1 MRKWRSLLIDD
12 EAPARNHLRELLAA
26 HPRVEILGEA
36 ASVPEA
42 AALCQ
47 QHKHDLLFLDLQMP
61 RGLGFDLLPLIHP
74 VPEVI
79 FVTAYN
85 EYAVRAF
92 EVGAVDYLLKPI
104 FADRLEIALA
114 RLEHH
119 GAARPPETAA
129 ELPEDSPVF
138 LRTPKG
144 LRAVLMTH
152 ITHVTADGNYTTI
165 WLEDGASH
173 LTERTMHE
181 WESIFPAT
189 RFVRLDRSLFV
200 NTNHLQELR
209 ILSRD
214 AALLRI
220 KGCREE
226 IKIGRAGRSRLRQL
240 HLFR

>member
-1 MRKWRSLLIDD
+1 MKQWRALIIDD
-12 EAPARNHLRELLAA
+12 EAPARSHLRELLAA
-26 HPRVEILGEA
+26 HPQVEILGEA
-36 ASVPEA
+36 AGVGDA
-42 AALCQ
+42 ATLCHQ
-47 QHKHDLLFLDLQMP
+47 LNPDLLFLDLQMP
-61 RGLGFDLLPLIHP
+61 RGLGFDLLPLINP

-119 GAARPPETAA
+119 GVARPTEATK
-129 ELPEDSPVF
+129 ELTEESPIF

-144 LRAVLMTH
+144 LRAVLMNHVTH
-152 ITHVTADGNYTTI
+152 ITADGNYTTL
-165 WLEDGASH
+165 WLENGDSH
-173 LTERTMHE
+173 LTDRTMHE

-189 RFVRLDRSLFV
+189 RFVRLDRSLLV
-200 NTNHLQELR
+200 HTHHLLELHV
-209 ILSRD
+209 LSRD

-220 KGCREE
+220 NGRPEE
-226 IKIGRAGRSRLRQL
+226 LKIGRAARSRLRQL
-240 HLFR
+240 QLFR